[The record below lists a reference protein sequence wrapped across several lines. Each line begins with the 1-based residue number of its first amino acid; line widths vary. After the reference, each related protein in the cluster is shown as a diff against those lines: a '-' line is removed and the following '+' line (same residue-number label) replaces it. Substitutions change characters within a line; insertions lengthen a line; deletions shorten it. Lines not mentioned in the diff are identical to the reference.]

1 LNIDF
6 RIIGITDRRYCGY
19 PIIKSIIKAVKGGIK
34 TIQIREKDISDID
47 YYKEALEVSRLKKNM
62 DLSIFIND
70 RYDIAQVASCDGVH
84 LGSEDLPLFAVRK
97 HFKGCIG
104 KTVKSKE
111 EAIKAEE
118 EGADYIAIGP
128 FYHSNTKPQKIILR
142 KSILQEIRKILR
154 IPIIAIGGITPDNA
168 PELLNL
174 GADGIAVSESLF
186 NGDVSKNAKNLVNVV
201 YKYGCN

>member
-1 LNIDF
+1 MNIDF

-19 PIIKSIIKAVKGGIK
+19 SIINSIIKALKGGIK
-34 TIQIREKDISDID
+34 TIQIREKNISDID
-47 YYKEALEVSRLKKNM
+47 YYKEALDVSRLKENM

-70 RYDIAQVASCDGVH
+70 RYDIAQVTSCDGVH
-84 LGSEDLPLFAVRK
+84 LGNEDLPLFAVRK
-97 HFKGCIG
+97 HFIGCIG

-111 EAIKAEE
+111 EAIKAKE

-128 FYHSNTKPQKIILR
+128 FYHSNTKPQEIVLE
-142 KSILQEIRKILR
+142 KSILQEIKKNLT

-168 PELLNL
+168 PELLSL
-174 GADGIAVSESLF
+174 GVDGIAVSESLF
-186 NGDVSKNAKNLVNVV
+186 NGNIIKNAKKLINVV

>member
-1 LNIDF
+1 LNIDL

-19 PIIKSIIKAVKGGIK
+19 SIIKSIKKAVKGGIQ
-34 TIQIREKDISDID
+34 TIQLREKNLSDID
-47 YYKEALEVSRLKKNM
+47 YYKEALEVSKLKENM
-62 DLSIFIND
+62 DLSVFIND
-70 RYDIAQVASCDGVH
+70 RYDIAQVTLCDGIH
-84 LGSEDLPLFAVRK
+84 LGSEDLPLYAVRK
-97 HFKGCIG
+97 HFNGFIG
-104 KTVKSKE
+104 KTVKNEK

-128 FYHSNTKPQKIILR
+128 FYHSKTKPQKVLLK
-142 KSILQEIRKILR
+142 KSILQEIKKILS
-154 IPIIAIGGITPDNA
+154 IPIIVIGGITPYNA

-186 NGDVSKNAKNLVNVV
+186 NGNITENAKKLINVV